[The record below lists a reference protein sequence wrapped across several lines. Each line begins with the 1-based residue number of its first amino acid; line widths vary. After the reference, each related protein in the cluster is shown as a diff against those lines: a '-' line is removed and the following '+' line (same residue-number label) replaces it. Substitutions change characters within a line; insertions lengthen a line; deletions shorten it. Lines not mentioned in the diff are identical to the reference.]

1 MTDRATCWSITI
13 NNPVETDYLR
23 PLPAG
28 WKLQGQI
35 ERGEGEGTLHYQGM
49 LKTNQVRFSAVK
61 KEFPRA
67 HIEVA
72 RDKIALAKYVAKE
85 ETRVASVESIP
96 TLFEYQTIIA
106 DKWVEDDFQRRWN
119 EACSNAGLT
128 VPDVDAVAMRYLD
141 SLVEADIQIGR
152 RGAEFIAVNPMW
164 RSSWLRFWR
173 AIINRS
179 KRYKQDAAPSSCI
192 ESEGTPSSCSESS
205 AGVFSEDRPPL

>member
-1 MTDRATCWSITI
+1 MSNDIVTSVRATCWSITI
-13 NNPVETDYLR
+13 NNPNEAEYQKVL
-23 PLPAG
+23 PLG
-28 WKLQGQI
+28 WKLTGQL
-35 ERGEGEGTLHYQGM
+35 ERGEEEGTLHYQGM
-49 LKTNQVRFSAVK
+49 LKTNQVRWTAVK

-72 RDKIALAKYVAKE
+72 RNKQALAQYVAKE

-106 DKWVEDDFQRRWN
+106 DKWDEDEWQRRWLY
-119 EACSNAGLT
+119 ACEHAGGNM
-128 VPDVDAVAMRYLD
+128 PDIDAVAMRYLD
-141 SLVEADIQIGR
+141 SLVEQDINSGR

-179 KRYKQDAAPSSCI
+179 KKYKQDATQVLGADEEASG
-192 ESEGTPSSCSESS
+192 SEASPAS
-205 AGVFSEDRPPL
+205 